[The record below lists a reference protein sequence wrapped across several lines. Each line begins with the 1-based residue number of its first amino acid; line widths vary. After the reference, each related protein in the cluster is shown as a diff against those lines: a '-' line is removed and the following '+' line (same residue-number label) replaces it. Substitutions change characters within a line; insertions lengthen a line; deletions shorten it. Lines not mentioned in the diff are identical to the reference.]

1 MTPAVILIMGVSGSG
16 KTTLGRA
23 LAVRLA
29 CRFVDADDLHPP
41 ANREKMARGEPLNDG
56 DRLPWLDAIRRE
68 MEAALQ
74 REHASGVDLVIT
86 CSALKRSYR
95 DRLRRPGEAVALVH
109 LDADRSTLRG
119 RLSSRR
125 DHFFPADLLD
135 SQLATLEPPTEEERV
150 LTLDASQP
158 LDKLVDAVQRQLA
171 ASPPHH
177 TSPPPRRR

>member
-23 LAVRLA
+23 LAKRLA

-41 ANREKMARGEPLNDG
+41 ANREKMARGEPLDDH

-68 MEAALQ
+68 IQHALQ
-74 REHASGVDLVIT
+74 REDASGVDLVIT

-95 DRLRRPGEAVALVH
+95 DHLRHADEPVTLVH
-109 LDADRSTLRG
+109 LGADRSTLMG

-135 SQLATLEPPTEEERV
+135 SQLDTLEPPTEDENV
-150 LTLDASQP
+150 LELYASQP
-158 LDKLVDAVQRQLA
+158 LDKLVDAILRQLT
-171 ASPPHH
+171 ASPPHRTPTH
-177 TSPPPRRR
+177 PRRR